1 MNKLMYIKIYI
12 ERSNIKIN
20 IIVTIRLFY
29 MT

>member
-12 ERSNIKIN
+12 ERSNIVIN